1 MDEGKFLA
9 ALQHI
14 VGAIHQLAV
23 SSASGLP
30 HVVAMANSAQALL
43 NDLMPQPE
51 PARNPDPEPAPPVVM
66 AAESEPEPAPVEEA
80 PPPPVAPSWSPP
92 SEPAA

>member
-14 VGAIHQLAV
+14 VGAVHQLAV

-51 PARNPDPEPAPPVVM
+51 PPMPEHPEPAPP
-66 AAESEPEPAPVEEA
+66 AAPEPAPEA
-80 PPPPVAPSWSPP
+80 DPINQMNITARGPD
-92 SEPAA
+92 EPTDHGV